1 MEQRSDDKSRCERKM
16 NKAGGDVSG
25 DTQYTLTFRRA
36 NMFGLKQDGWRLSR
50 PHLLPS
56 GGGPD
61 GLLKKSSLT
70 GHSSLAKNIEL

>member
-1 MEQRSDDKSRCERKM
+1 M
-16 NKAGGDVSG
+16 NKAGEDVSE
-25 DTQYTLTFRRA
+25 DTEYTLTFRWA

-56 GGGPD
+56 GGVPD

-70 GHSSLAKNIEL
+70 EQSSLAKNIEL